1 MSSELSDTEARL
13 LLEKLNQRTR
23 ALAVLRSELRRFSWP
38 MFLLEILFA
47 GALIGLM
54 EVCDG
59 GQGYLLP
66 WILVGVAVLALLGIM
81 ETFVARLD
89 RRIDAL
95 VELLQQGGMLR
106 PELPPERAQEG

>member
-1 MSSELSDTEARL
+1 MANELSEIEARL
-13 LLEKLNQRTR
+13 LLEKLDRRTR
-23 ALAVLRSELRRFSWP
+23 AIVVLRGKLRRFSWP

-47 GALIGLM
+47 GTLIGLM

-66 WILVGVAVLALLGIM
+66 WVLVGVAILALLGIM

-95 VELLQQGGMLR
+95 VELLQQEGMLR